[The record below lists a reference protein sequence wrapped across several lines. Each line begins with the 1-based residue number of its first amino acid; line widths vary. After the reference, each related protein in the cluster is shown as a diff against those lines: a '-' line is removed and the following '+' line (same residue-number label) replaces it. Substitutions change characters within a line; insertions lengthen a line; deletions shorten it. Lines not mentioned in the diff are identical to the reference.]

1 MAFRDWFSRR
11 SAFQLALERGLR
23 PGADLRDELKAL
35 GDVSIKSKADA
46 QAICNALELI
56 RTGDVAPSRQSAFHT
71 LVGLFQ
77 DVDGTE
83 CDAFPVM
90 RGEGIRTLA
99 RIVQTAL
106 KDMSK
111 FDEDDVLFAVKI
123 LAMYGTREGT
133 DLVIRAARL
142 PIRPDTYMWNVILA
156 RYTANHPESDRLFR
170 KLSDPMPEAFIAVSL
185 LDAAN
190 TAAREGANYPH
201 CFDTAAGVA
210 QLERWLAD
218 RDEEHFSYAVSATA
232 ALPIITRPELNS
244 LLALAFDHLSPDV
257 QMEAAWAAAKLG
269 RESGLQWLAR
279 ACLDVNRSSKAKH
292 YLTELDREDAIPAEA
307 SDPTFQA
314 RSEFAQWLAHPN
326 ELGKVPDEVEV
337 YDHRVLAWP
346 PEREPIPLW
355 LLKYRVKDE
364 SGLRPDNVDVGLFGS
379 VLFCLFSYK
388 IGQRPPEDGYAIH
401 CYWEMN
407 CNKKIEEIDVPR
419 SSREYD
425 SMLAQGRLDGVES
438 VAISMVAELS
448 PELKYPQKLVALAS
462 ATRNGEKGFLVLDGP
477 RSRWYAASEFPDDCS
492 DKLVLMVHVGR
503 VLLGFTDEPVR
514 QRFLG
519 QQETAVP
526 PERIVA
532 AYEGLLAKLDHEV
545 ESVKLLKDRS
555 DLGSAFSDYVD
566 AVVKVRPRLRAE
578 VVCETYERLLAAAD
592 RVEPELREK
601 IHDNFAPL
609 GSNFERYVDALIEQN
624 RHAEVPALVE
634 RFRPHWQHNLGYGT
648 LGMAAFRV
656 GDRLIAEELFVRL
669 RESYADWGR
678 AEEMDLLAAIW
689 HDRGR
694 HDDAQRL
701 LVEALQLLLEQC
713 LTATGSDRD
722 RFEEWFQSRRST
734 YLRLYP
740 EGGDAVLA
748 AHGIPR
754 TTFVDAND

>member
-1 MAFRDWFSRR
+1 MALRDWFSRR
-11 SAFQLALERGLR
+11 SAFQLALERGLQ
-23 PGADLRDELKAL
+23 PGGDLRDELKAL
-35 GDVSIKSKADA
+35 GDISIKSKGDA
-46 QAICNALELI
+46 QAICKALERI
-56 RTGDVAPSRQSAFHT
+56 RTGDEEPGKRSSFHT

-83 CDAFPVM
+83 CDAFPLM

-99 RIVQTAL
+99 RIVQSAL

-123 LAMYGTREGT
+123 LAMYGTRDGT

-142 PIRPDTYMWNVILA
+142 PLRPDTYMWNVILA
-156 RYTANHPESDRLFR
+156 RFTANHPESDRLFR

-201 CFDTAAGVA
+201 CFDTEAGVE

-232 ALPIITRPELNS
+232 ALPLITRPELNS
-244 LLALAFDHLSPDV
+244 LLALAFDHMSSDV

-269 RESGLQWLAR
+269 RESGIQWLTR

-292 YLTELDREDAIPAEA
+292 YLTEQDRENAIPAEA
-307 SDPTFQA
+307 NDPTFQA

-407 CNKKIEEIDVPR
+407 CNKKIEEIDVPN

-425 SMLAQGRLDGVES
+425 SMLAQGRLDGLES
-438 VAISMVAELS
+438 DAISMVAELS

-462 ATRNGEKGFLVLDGP
+462 ATRNGEKGWVVLDGP
-477 RSRWYAASEFPDDCS
+477 RSRWYAASDFPEDS
-492 DKLVLMVHVGR
+492 YDKLVLMVHVGR
-503 VLLGFTDEPVR
+503 VLLGFTDEPDR

-532 AYEGLLAKLDHEV
+532 AYERLLSKLDHEV

-566 AVVKVRPRLRAE
+566 AVVKVRPRPRAE
-578 VVCETYERLLAAAD
+578 VVCETYERLMAAAD
-592 RVEPELREK
+592 RVEPELHEK

-609 GSNFERYVDALIEQN
+609 GSHFENYVDALFELK
-624 RHAEVPALVE
+624 REAEVPVLVE
-634 RFRPHWQHNLGYGT
+634 RFRPYWQHNLGYGL
-648 LGMAAFRV
+648 LGKLSYRA
-656 GDRLIAEELFVRL
+656 GDHELAESLISKL
-669 RESYADWGR
+669 YGTYDYWGR
-678 AEEMDLLAAIW
+678 ANEMNILAEIW
-689 HDRGR
+689 HGKGR
-694 HDDAQRL
+694 TDEAQRL
-701 LVEALQLLLEQC
+701 LVEALQQILDQSR
-713 LTATGSDRD
+713 TATGSDREL
-722 RFEEWFQSRRST
+722 FEGWFQSRRST
-734 YLRLYP
+734 YLRLFP
-740 EGGDAVLA
+740 DRGDEVLQRR
-748 AHGIPR
+748 GIPR
-754 TTFVDAND
+754 STQDEVYD